1 MTDYKTFNVSLSKHQ
16 KSKLAKAI
24 MSKSPITLRLSS
36 DELSGSDNIF
46 LTKTQINKIKKSK
59 TLNKGVDIKISKTQ
73 ISRIKSMVQSGMGL
87 QNRPPVKS
95 KGQGLRNRPFNIH
108 DYAQYRPP
116 PFIGSWEDQKG
127 LGIKKK
133 EQ

>member
-1 MTDYKTFNVSLSKHQ
+1 
-16 KSKLAKAI
+16 
-24 MSKSPITLRLSS
+24 
-36 DELSGSDNIF
+36 
-46 LTKTQINKIKKSK
+46 
-59 TLNKGVDIKISKTQ
+59 
-73 ISRIKSMVQSGMGL
+73 MVQSGMGL
-87 QNRPPVKS
+87 QNRPSNPPPVKS